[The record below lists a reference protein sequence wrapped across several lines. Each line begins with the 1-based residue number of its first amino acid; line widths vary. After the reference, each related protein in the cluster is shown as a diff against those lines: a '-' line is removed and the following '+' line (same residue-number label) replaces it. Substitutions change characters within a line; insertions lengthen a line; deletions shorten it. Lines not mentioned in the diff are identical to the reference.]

1 MYTDILKASTPIES
15 FPLRDDIEITW
26 ELMGAKEIRAEV
38 LLPGVLTCPVGAYI
52 MHKGEPYTVNT
63 VPSVSKGIENGA
75 LVYKYSVVFES
86 ILYRLYD
93 KKLRHLGNRTF
104 QFFCTPAELAKLIVD
119 CINEIDPG
127 WTVGV
132 CDDLDPK
139 TINFSGH
146 TCRTALDVGAEAWG
160 IEWDVT
166 GKVIRFT
173 KQVGTTRL
181 LTFKY
186 GQGNG
191 LYSLSYA
198 YQNDKNIVTRAYG
211 YGSTR
216 NLPEDYRDGATQL
229 MFDEGYLENNVALY
243 GVKEGDYENQDI
255 YPEVK
260 GTISDAVAWVEGSGT
275 FKVTDDSLTFDL
287 NDYKS
292 VETPKLSFTTGEL
305 QGQEFD
311 ILDFDNATKTY
322 TLKVFQDGNN
332 LTLPNATFQAQ
343 PGDTYTL
350 FDMPLPTEL
359 VAAAEAK
366 LRAATLE
373 WLNTNSKPQVL
384 YSLELDPLYAR
395 DNNIM
400 LQPGDRVTIV
410 DEALGINELIR
421 VSKVQYPVNFPE
433 QITPSTKII
442 VEIANFVPYTLTE
455 RVLSDIQETKQQV
468 KTTISKSNY
477 FKRMAEYVKT
487 LTGVDYLPPN
497 TAIIDPATGTITANL
512 INADYIVARNLLTGK
527 VRITAEDNN
536 IIIEDEDGNAM
547 TMIDDDVAIEGY
559 TLQPN
564 DFGRPTIVPVY
575 GPGIRIGL
583 SPNNSQGFAS
593 MGRRGFFTN
602 WTYRAGGNGKE
613 ITMDRDGFT
622 VNSGKRTISG
632 SIIIPPFAGSTDN
645 KKLLIENGLIV
656 GYETATTPGS
666 ITVNDPTSLPVDNT
680 NDTGY
685 VPDTGGGVDPPIN
698 VTPTTLTAKFPFPTG
713 TAIKENLYGSSGW
726 TEYTNIANTQFDRWT
741 SENACKMGRIVQSDL
756 SLNWT
761 SPDNFMNKCKAA
773 NKKALLHCV
782 VWANEMPDAL
792 VAKIGVWTTVE
803 WTTWL
808 TNYVTAYLDRY
819 LNTQTWAG
827 IVTMVDL
834 INEPLSNSGALKTSQ
849 WKTALPNF
857 IDVAFAAAQP
867 FANQVLLGINDYDF
881 EYPNSKAE
889 GMIALRDS
897 LAAQGSTMH
906 YVGSQNHSVARV
918 DFSVFRS
925 HLKKL
930 SDAGLKVHIS
940 ELDVAIKNGG
950 DPSGAVAQWSGDPTL
965 ELFTSSPAL
974 QAIHRDF
981 FVGTYS
987 SYIESVADENKVGIT
1002 QWSVG
1007 DRDNS
1012 RNNDPNPFSD
1022 FPTIW
1027 NYDYSVKA
1035 LTFDALM
1042 NLPVT

>member
-1 MYTDILKASTPIES
+1 MYTDVLKASTPIES
-15 FPLRDDIEITW
+15 FPLRDDISIIW

-52 MHKGEPYTVNT
+52 MYKGEPYTVNT
-63 VPSVSKGIENGA
+63 VPSVSKGVENEV

-146 TCRTALDVGAEAWG
+146 TCRTALDTGAEAFG

-173 KQVGTTRL
+173 KQVGTTRP

-216 NLPEDYRDGATQL
+216 NLAEDYRDGATQL
-229 MFDEGYLENNVALY
+229 MFDDGYLENNVALY

-275 FKVTDDSLTFDL
+275 FKVIDDSLSFDL

-292 VETPKLSFTTGEL
+292 VETPKLSFTSGEL

-311 ILDFDNATKTY
+311 ILDFDNLTKTY
-322 TLKVFQDGNN
+322 TLKVSQDGNN

-359 VAAAEAK
+359 VTAAEAK

-384 YSLELDPLYAR
+384 YSLELDPLYTR

-433 QITPSTKII
+433 QITPSTKIV

-487 LTGVDYLPPN
+487 LTGVDYLPPG

-527 VRITAEDNN
+527 VRITAENNN
-536 IIIEDEDGNAM
+536 IIIEDADGDAVIIM
-547 TMIDDDVAIEGY
+547 DDDVAIEGY
-559 TLQPN
+559 TLQLN

-575 GPGIRIGL
+575 GPGFRVGL
-583 SPNNSQGFAS
+583 SPNNSDGFSS

-602 WTYRAGGNGKE
+602 WAYRAGGNGKE

-632 SIIIPPFAGSTDN
+632 SIIIPPFAGTTDN

-685 VPDTGGGVDPPIN
+685 VPDTGGGVDPPIDI
-698 VTPTTLTAKFPFPTG
+698 TPTTF
-713 TAIKENLYGSSGW
+713 
-726 TEYTNIANTQFDRWT
+726 
-741 SENACKMGRIVQSDL
+741 
-756 SLNWT
+756 
-761 SPDNFMNKCKAA
+761 KAA
-773 NKKALLHCV
+773 NFPLG
-782 VWANEMPDAL
+782 L
-792 VAKIGVWTTVE
+792 VTKRGQTSN
-803 WTTWL
+803 
-808 TNYVTAYLDRY
+808 TNYTTTLINHAPRFTIENDLKTTTTRVNETTFNYANADTQVAWAKENGLTVHGHCLLWAKDAYIPQYIKDYETAGTLTTQQWKDKLKDLIQAPILHYKNTASVSGVIKSWDVVNEPFLEAADIDTTARVVFKNCVWLRVLGPDY
-819 LNTQTWAG
+819 IKLAFQYAYEADPTCLYFLNDYGWEYGWKKVDEMVRLATEYQAAG
-827 IVTMVDL
+827 IPMHGWGLQLHTYLSMSNNGITSNLQRLVD
-834 INEPLSNSGALKTSQ
+834 T
-849 WKTALPNF
+849 
-857 IDVAFAAAQP
+857 
-867 FANQVLLGINDYDF
+867 
-881 EYPNSKAE
+881 
-889 GMIALRDS
+889 
-897 LAAQGSTMH
+897 
-906 YVGSQNHSVARV
+906 
-918 DFSVFRS
+918 
-925 HLKKL
+925 
-930 SDAGLKVHIS
+930 GLKIHIS
-940 ELDVAIKNGG
+940 ELAI
-950 DPSGAVAQWSGDPTL
+950 QL
-965 ELFTSSPAL
+965 RE
-974 QAIHRDF
+974 
-981 FVGTYS
+981 GT
-987 SYIESVADENKVGIT
+987 V
-1002 QWSVG
+1002 
-1007 DRDNS
+1007 
-1012 RNNDPNPFSD
+1012 PNPFVLTPELEASQAAKFVTIFNAFKAIPSVQKFGITTWGIIDSGYWKVIESGNADYPLLFNDD
-1022 FPTIW
+1022 FTTKQG
-1027 NYDYSVKA
+1027 YRDA
-1035 LTFDALM
+1035 LTAIL
-1042 NLPVT
+1042 T